1 MPRLPRA
8 PAHAGACGGLFLLL
22 ALLVATNSCRREAAA
37 EGRAA
42 AEPRVWFPLLQDMV
56 VVKVDPGDVAPVGGD
71 TEDDAPR
78 DLFIDRF
85 EVTDGEF
92 DEFLRA
98 TGYVPADP
106 ALFLFH
112 WQRDAGGRLAP
123 REPDAPVRWVSYADA
138 LAYARWRGKELPT
151 RAEWL
156 EACPSVASGLLP
168 WSGRGRAGACNS
180 LASGLEAPTPVG
192 MYQLGITAAGCYDM
206 VGNVS
211 EWTTTEPFGPEKRCV
226 MGGSFRERCDL
237 QGEGRAGEGRS
248 PGSGLPRSS
257 EEREALIEPWMKGRP
272 PEERGD
278 NVGFRCVLRDAS
290 KVVAEALATVERLEG
305 ADRRAALAELAR
317 AGVRAS
323 GENGLLP
330 FVRQRLLERR
340 ERWQLDSDGR
350 RADPLRAAN
359 CDLLR
364 VASERAG
371 GGDDLLLVGDDACT
385 LLDGRSGAP
394 LRRVEVRGCGK
405 HPHHGLL
412 KVGDGSARL
421 WIECDDGEL
430 ALVDW
435 RGGGVV
441 RVPGLDGDRLPL
453 YGTPTTW
460 CASDPEAAGDAWFVQ
475 RFDPRGG
482 ELDRREFAP
491 PLTRV
496 TRVGADGV
504 RSRVLV
510 GVPVVAPARATDDGL
525 FLPLDQPLEVPLP
538 QGRRV
543 PTYLLGSHWS
553 ALRLDRALATTGTTW
568 VADGRAP
575 LPVQRRGGSLALA
588 TGELRFTWFL
598 GAGGTE
604 VIDQPVERW
613 LLPTSLPATYLV
625 VDGDRRL
632 HCWSGRPADP
642 LLPQPLPASS
652 RGDWRVVPSEGDWYE
667 PLALSDDGNELAE
680 IVLDERPGSAT
691 LVTRA
696 RDLAWTG
703 DLAWGC
709 RLRAPGRPLL
719 VRSRATRG
727 ASWFGV
733 ALDEP
738 QRRFALALEQSTIA
752 AHVVRLAGGAAA
764 VCAQTSNTEAWV
776 RDARRF
782 ELLDEIGVV
791 RPPLQEV
798 VVADL
803 TAAGTFDPVL
813 LLEDGS
819 LVALRPADPELAR
832 LDADFQRAVGAVQG
846 GEPR

>member
-22 ALLVATNSCRREAAA
+22 ALLVATNSCRREAAT

-394 LRRVEVRGCGK
+394 LRRVEMHGCSK

>member
-1 MPRLPRA
+1 
-8 PAHAGACGGLFLLL
+8 
-22 ALLVATNSCRREAAA
+22 
-37 EGRAA
+37 
-42 AEPRVWFPLLQDMV
+42 
-56 VVKVDPGDVAPVGGD
+56 
-71 TEDDAPR
+71 
-78 DLFIDRF
+78 
-85 EVTDGEF
+85 
-92 DEFLRA
+92 
-98 TGYVPADP
+98 
-106 ALFLFH
+106 
-112 WQRDAGGRLAP
+112 
-123 REPDAPVRWVSYADA
+123 
-138 LAYARWRGKELPT
+138 
-151 RAEWL
+151 
-156 EACPSVASGLLP
+156 
-168 WSGRGRAGACNS
+168 
-180 LASGLEAPTPVG
+180 
-192 MYQLGITAAGCYDM
+192 
-206 VGNVS
+206 
-211 EWTTTEPFGPEKRCV
+211 
-226 MGGSFRERCDL
+226 
-237 QGEGRAGEGRS
+237 
-248 PGSGLPRSS
+248 
-257 EEREALIEPWMKGRP
+257 
-272 PEERGD
+272 
-278 NVGFRCVLRDAS
+278 
-290 KVVAEALATVERLEG
+290 
-305 ADRRAALAELAR
+305 
-317 AGVRAS
+317 
-323 GENGLLP
+323 
-330 FVRQRLLERR
+330 
-340 ERWQLDSDGR
+340 
-350 RADPLRAAN
+350 
-359 CDLLR
+359 
-364 VASERAG
+364 
-371 GGDDLLLVGDDACT
+371 
-385 LLDGRSGAP
+385 
-394 LRRVEVRGCGK
+394 
-405 HPHHGLL
+405 
-412 KVGDGSARL
+412 
-421 WIECDDGEL
+421 
-430 ALVDW
+430 
-435 RGGGVV
+435 
-441 RVPGLDGDRLPL
+441 
-453 YGTPTTW
+453 
-460 CASDPEAAGDAWFVQ
+460 VQ
-475 RFDPRGG
+475 RFDPHDG
-482 ELDRREFAP
+482 ELDRHEFAP

-696 RDLAWTG
+696 RDLVWTG